1 MENKVFLVKVEQNEE
16 KNGVE
21 LFFDGKPTE
30 TVIEFL
36 KANHFRWHKAK
47 KCWYNKRTEQT
58 MQAVEQII
66 SGHPIT
72 AQPTTPNEPKAQH
85 EIKLKTL
92 KKATLEQALEI
103 AKLQWDR
110 QDMQDYLIK
119 NYDFYLTEDKMIIEI
134 EKASKL
140 SITKELYYDDEY
152 EAPQVNFDNFL
163 EYNKHNCNRYDYYNS
178 EQNTQFYFCK
188 QNAHCVY
195 IDKFDN
201 YNMLEP
207 LSSIRAVTQ
216 EEFEDILE
224 IYKKQKEQYLERLQK
239 YFTRYGKHI
248 RTHGY
253 WANR

>member
-1 MENKVFLVKVEQNEE
+1 MENKVFLVKVEQNDE

-36 KANHFRWHKAK
+36 KTNHFRWHKVK

-72 AQPTTPNEPKAQH
+72 AQQTTPTEPKAQH
-85 EIKLKTL
+85 QIELKTL
-92 KKATLEQALEI
+92 KKATPEQALEI
-103 AKLQWDR
+103 AKLEWNT

-152 EAPQVNFDNFL
+152 DAPQVNFDNFL

-178 EQNTQFYFCK
+178 ERNTQFYFCK
-188 QNAHCVY
+188 QNANCVY
-195 IDKFDN
+195 IDKFAN
-201 YNMLEP
+201 YNMFEP
-207 LSSIRAVTQ
+207 LSSIREVTQ
-216 EEFEDILE
+216 DEFDDILE

-248 RTHGY
+248 STHGY